1 MGSDSAVTVFL
12 TNWAT
17 LSKLLKIVQHFTGSP
32 VVQSR
37 EVQCKSPQSIVMKLY
52 KKELGRTGDAEP
64 MAAGWSW
71 QNGGSHRTQAN
82 RLQIAWNICP
92 SPQKASCLGCEIPQ
106 SPGEFGYKH
115 PVCHETPRR
124 SHVVLSWPP
133 GETDYSSAAD
143 VPKQLRELN
152 KRVQGKTCQELLPSL
167 EERRPGSC
175 L

>member
-1 MGSDSAVTVFL
+1 MGSDSALNVFL
-12 TNWAT
+12 TNWAN
-17 LSKLLKIVQHFTGSP
+17 LGKLLKIVQHSTGSP

-92 SPQKASCLGCEIPQ
+92 SPKRQAVWVVRFPRAQESLATNTQCAMRHRGEVTGSFPGPQ
-106 SPGEFGYKH
+106 ERLIILQLQMSPN
-115 PVCHETPRR
+115 
-124 SHVVLSWPP
+124 
-133 GETDYSSAAD
+133 SS
-143 VPKQLRELN
+143 EN
-152 KRVQGKTCQELLPSL
+152 
-167 EERRPGSC
+167 
-175 L
+175 